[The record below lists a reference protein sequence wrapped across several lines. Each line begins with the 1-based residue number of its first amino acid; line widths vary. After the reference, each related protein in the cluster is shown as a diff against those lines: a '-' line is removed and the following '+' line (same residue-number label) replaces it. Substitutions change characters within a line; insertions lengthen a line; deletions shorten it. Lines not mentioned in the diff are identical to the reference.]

1 VGGDLDHGALRG
13 VVMRLAN
20 VAFVVIF
27 AGFAFLHLHRIASIS
42 PTWDEGTDIAITQCL
57 AKTHD
62 PFACLDDISQTR
74 LPYFIHALVPSSM
87 KAQYVISFV
96 ASALTLL
103 MLYAFARREFGVA
116 VATMTAALYVTSPQI
131 LASGRMLMTHSNI
144 LFTLFTT
151 ASFIAF
157 YYFVRDRLP
166 KPPARTD
173 KSVCATPPGVSA
185 IPAAATNTAERCGT
199 DTLVCAF
206 GAAENRKPWLILSA
220 IAFGLGT
227 SCSILGVF
235 NGIVIAVFYAMTRR
249 FAWRDLLFIPI
260 AIATFFATSVI
271 YLKPALL
278 VKLIRACALPD
289 VYPFWNYLNLGS
301 PHAPWY
307 FSLLLFVIKIGPW
320 WLVLAA
326 ACYATTLH
334 RPRRLQTT
342 FLAAFGIALL
352 IDFALKGFVFRY
364 DAPHHQVQFYPLVCL
379 GIAALILEHRMT
391 KLLIAAIAICF
402 AVQIYDVIRFFPNYL
417 FYGAQYGDR
426 LIGEFYGPA
435 VMHGQDR
442 GPVNA
447 YIDTLIARNS
457 NVKILVADHNAL
469 ERPEANFVPF
479 TKRDPAVRYE
489 YAFVDRLFATH
500 VRFPERDAYN
510 AYVRAHYVGDYT
522 YYFPTRVWMYRL
534 LKLNPAERSARQ
546 DLR

>member
-1 VGGDLDHGALRG
+1 MSRV
-13 VVMRLAN
+13 RLAN
-20 VAFVVIF
+20 AAFVLIF
-27 AGFAFLHLHRIASIS
+27 AAFTFLHLHRIASIS

-57 AKTHD
+57 ARTHD

-74 LPYFIHALVPSSM
+74 LPYFIHAVVLMLTPSIN
-87 KAQYVISFV
+87 AQYVVSFI

-103 MLYAFARREFGVA
+103 MLYGFARREFGLG

-131 LASGRMLMTHSNI
+131 LASGRMLMTHSNV
-144 LFTLFTT
+144 LFAMFTT
-151 ASFIAF
+151 ASFVAF
-157 YYFVRDRLP
+157 YRSAGGP
-166 KPPARTD
+166 PAGPPPARRQV
-173 KSVCATPPGVSA
+173 KSASEPLAVQPPSRRRYEV
-185 IPAAATNTAERCGT
+185 
-199 DTLVCAF
+199 
-206 GAAENRKPWLILSA
+206 KWLILSA
-220 IAFGLGT
+220 IAFGLAT

-249 FAWRDLLFIPI
+249 YAWRDLLFIPI

-278 VKLIRACALPD
+278 VKLIRACALTN

-307 FSLLLFVIKIGPW
+307 FSLVLFIIKIGPW

-352 IDFALKGFVFRY
+352 INFALKGFVFRY

-379 GIAALILEHRMT
+379 LLAAVILEHRTT
-391 KLLIAAIAICF
+391 KPLIAAIVLCF
-402 AVQIYDVIRFFPNYL
+402 AIQLYDVIRFFPNYL

-426 LIGEFYGPA
+426 FIGEFYGPA

-442 GPVNA
+442 GPINA
-447 YIDTLIARNS
+447 YIDMLIARDP
-457 NVKILVADHNAL
+457 NVKILVADNNAL

-479 TKRDPAVRYE
+479 TKRDPAARYE

-510 AYVRAHYVGDYT
+510 AYVAAHYVDDYT
-522 YYFPTRVWMYRL
+522 YYFPTKVWMYRV
-534 LKLNPAERSARQ
+534 LKFNPAERSARQ

>member
-1 VGGDLDHGALRG
+1 
-13 VVMRLAN
+13 MRLAN
-20 VAFVVIF
+20 LAFALIF
-27 AGFAFLHLHRIASIS
+27 AAFTFLHLHRIASIS

-74 LPYFIHALVPSSM
+74 LPYFIHASVLMLTPSNN
-87 KAQYVISFV
+87 AQYVVSFI

-116 VATMTAALYVTSPQI
+116 VATMTAALYATSPQL

-157 YYFVRDRLP
+157 YYFVREQRKRASEPLAVQ
-166 KPPARTD
+166 PPSRRRYD
-173 KSVCATPPGVSA
+173 AT
-185 IPAAATNTAERCGT
+185 
-199 DTLVCAF
+199 
-206 GAAENRKPWLILSA
+206 WLILDA
-220 IAFGLGT
+220 VAFGLAT
-227 SCSILGVF
+227 SCSILGIF

-249 FAWRDLLFIPI
+249 FAWRDLIFIPI

-271 YLKPALL
+271 YVNPALL

-289 VYPFWNYLNLGS
+289 VYPFWNYLGLGS

-326 ACYATTLH
+326 ACSATTLR
-334 RPRRLQTT
+334 RPRRMQTT

-352 IDFALKGFVFRY
+352 VNFALKGFLFRY
-364 DAPHHQVQFYPLVCL
+364 DAPHHQVQFYPIVCL
-379 GIAALILEHRMT
+379 GVAAIILEHRRT

-402 AVQIYDVIRFFPNYL
+402 AVQIYDVVRFFPNYL

-426 LIGEFYGPA
+426 FIGEFYGPA

-447 YIDTLIARNS
+447 YIDTLIARHP

-510 AYVRAHYVGDYT
+510 AYLAANHGEEYT
-522 YYFPTRVWMYRL
+522 YYFPTHKWMYRVV
-534 LKLNPAERSARQ
+534 R
-546 DLR
+546 LR

>member
-1 VGGDLDHGALRG
+1 MPR
-13 VVMRLAN
+13 RLAN
-20 VAFVVIF
+20 AAFVILF
-27 AGFAFLHLHRIASIS
+27 AGFTFLHLHRMATIS

-57 AKTHD
+57 AKTHN

-74 LPYFIHALVPSSM
+74 LPYFIHALVPSSI
-87 KAQYVISFV
+87 KAQYIVSFV

-103 MLYAFARREFGVA
+103 MLYAFARREFGVG
-116 VATMTAALYVTSPQI
+116 VATMTAALYVTSPQ
-131 LASGRMLMTHSNI
+131 LVASGRMLMTHSNI
-144 LFTLFTT
+144 LFTMFTT

-157 YYFVRDRLP
+157 YYFVRSR
-166 KPPARTD
+166 PPARTD
-173 KSVCATPPGVSA
+173 KSVCATRATVSA
-185 IPAAATNTAERCGT
+185 PAAAVTKTAERCGT
-199 DTLVCAF
+199 DTPVCAVDLQQI
-206 GAAENRKPWLILSA
+206 GNRKPWLILSA
-220 IAFGLGT
+220 IAFGLAT

-260 AIATFFATSVI
+260 AIVTFFATSII
-271 YLKPALL
+271 YVHPSLL
-278 VKLIRACALPD
+278 AKLIRACTLPNP
-289 VYPFWNYLNLGS
+289 YPFWNYLNLGS

-307 FSLLLFVIKIGPW
+307 FSFVVFIIKIGPW

-334 RPRRLQTT
+334 RPRRIQTT

-352 IDFALKGFVFRY
+352 INFALKGFVFRY

-379 GIAALILEHRMT
+379 ALAAIILERRMT
-391 KLLIAAIAICF
+391 RLLIATIALCF
-402 AVQIYDVIRFFPNYL
+402 AIQLYDVIRFLPNYL

-426 LIGEFYGPA
+426 FIGEFYGPA

-447 YIDTLIARNS
+447 YIDTLIARDP

-479 TKRDPAVRYE
+479 TKRDPAVRYD
-489 YAFVDRLFATH
+489 YAFVDRLYASH
-500 VRFPERDAYN
+500 LHFPERDAYN
-510 AYVRAHYVGDYT
+510 VYLGANYAEEYT
-522 YYFPTRVWMYRL
+522 YYFPTHVWMYCVM
-534 LKLNPAERSARQ
+534 KLSS
-546 DLR
+546 

>member
-1 VGGDLDHGALRG
+1 
-13 VVMRLAN
+13 
-20 VAFVVIF
+20 
-27 AGFAFLHLHRIASIS
+27 
-42 PTWDEGTDIAITQCL
+42 
-57 AKTHD
+57 
-62 PFACLDDISQTR
+62 
-74 LPYFIHALVPSSM
+74 
-87 KAQYVISFV
+87 
-96 ASALTLL
+96 
-103 MLYAFARREFGVA
+103 
-116 VATMTAALYVTSPQI
+116 
-131 LASGRMLMTHSNI
+131 MTHSNI

-157 YYFVRDRLP
+157 YYFVREQRKSASEPLAVQ
-166 KPPARTD
+166 PPSWRRYD
-173 KSVCATPPGVSA
+173 AT
-185 IPAAATNTAERCGT
+185 
-199 DTLVCAF
+199 
-206 GAAENRKPWLILSA
+206 WLILSA
-220 IAFGLGT
+220 VAFGLAT

-249 FAWRDLLFIPI
+249 FAWRDLIFIPI

-271 YLKPALL
+271 YVNPALL

-289 VYPFWNYLNLGS
+289 VYPFWNYLGLGS

-326 ACYATTLH
+326 ACYATTLR
-334 RPRRLQTT
+334 RPRRMQTT
-342 FLAAFGIALL
+342 FLAAFGITLL
-352 IDFALKGFVFRY
+352 INFALKGFVFRY
-364 DAPHHQVQFYPLVCL
+364 DAPHHQVQFYPIVCL
-379 GIAALILEHRMT
+379 AIAAIILEHRMT
-391 KLLIAAIAICF
+391 KPLIAAIAICF

-426 LIGEFYGPA
+426 FIGEFYGPA

-447 YIDTLIARNS
+447 YIDTLIARDP
-457 NVKILVADHNAL
+457 NVKILIADHNAL

-510 AYVRAHYVGDYT
+510 AYIRAHYVGDYT
-522 YYFPTRVWMYRL
+522 YYFPTRVWMYRVV
-534 LKLNPAERSARQ
+534 R
-546 DLR
+546 LR

>member
-1 VGGDLDHGALRG
+1 MTRV
-13 VVMRLAN
+13 RLAN
-20 VAFVVIF
+20 AAFVLIF
-27 AGFAFLHLHRIASIS
+27 AAFTFVHLHRIASIS

-57 AKTHD
+57 AQTHD

-74 LPYFIHALVPSSM
+74 LPHFIHALVLALTPRIE
-87 KAQYVISFV
+87 AQYVISFV

-103 MLYAFARREFGVA
+103 MLYAFARREFGLG
-116 VATMTAALYVTSPQI
+116 VATMTAALYAMSPQL
-131 LASGRMLMTHSNI
+131 LASGRMLMTHANM
-144 LFTLFTT
+144 LFTMFTT
-151 ASFIAF
+151 ASLIAF
-157 YYFVRDRLP
+157 YRSASEPLAVQ
-166 KPPARTD
+166 PPSRRRYD
-173 KSVCATPPGVSA
+173 ATW
-185 IPAAATNTAERCGT
+185 
-199 DTLVCAF
+199 LV
-206 GAAENRKPWLILSA
+206 LSA
-220 IAFGLGT
+220 IAFGLAT

-249 FAWRDLLFIPI
+249 LAWRDLMFIPI

-271 YLKPALL
+271 YLNPALL
-278 VKLIRACALPD
+278 VKLIQACTLPNP
-289 VYPFWNYLNLGS
+289 YPFWNYLGLGS

-307 FSLLLFVIKIGPW
+307 FSLVIFVIKIGPW
-320 WLVLAA
+320 WLLLAA

-334 RPRRLQTT
+334 LPQRLQTT
-342 FLAAFGIALL
+342 FLAAFGTALL
-352 IDFALKGFVFRY
+352 INFALKGFVFRY

-379 GIAALILEHRMT
+379 GLAAVILEHRMT
-391 KLLIAAIAICF
+391 KPLIAAIAICF
-402 AVQIYDVIRFFPNYL
+402 AVQIYDVARFFPNYL

-426 LIGEFYGPA
+426 FIGEFYGPA

-447 YIDTLIARNS
+447 YIESLIARDP
-457 NVKILVADHNAL
+457 NVKILVADNNAL

-522 YYFPTRVWMYRL
+522 YYFPGRVWMYRV
-534 LKLNPAERSARQ
+534 LKFNPAERSDRQGSLVISRVRCLAMGPAR
-546 DLR
+546 RHRRS